1 MTTMMIDKR
10 RDVFL
15 CNVTVCVH
23 TPVGSLKDCDM
34 EWSGITVSGHTHL
47 DQQQQHQAGGWLAGL
62 LAGLLLEA
70 TMPCHAM
77 R

>member
-1 MTTMMIDKR
+1 
-10 RDVFL
+10 
-15 CNVTVCVH
+15 
-23 TPVGSLKDCDM
+23 M